1 MTLAKNFSKHSF
13 DTIAKT
19 EWWVEYRYWRD
30 IAPLLW
36 YNTRENFKKVVEKAE
51 LSINN
56 SWWVSND
63 HIIHIDRET
72 TMPKGWVR
80 ITPNYNYKLT
90 RYACYLIA
98 QNGDPRKKE
107 IAEAQSYFAIQTRRS
122 ELHQQLEQD
131 KMRIQIRNEV
141 VDQNKKLFKT
151 AEEHWVSNFWKF
163 NDAWY
168 KGLYGMRN
176 KEIIAHKNLWKDALL
191 DRSDSTELAANLFR
205 ITQTQDKLKQD
216 KVNTQKD
223 AEQVH
228 FIVWGKVRK
237 AIKDIGGVMPESI
250 PPTEHIKEVKKRIEK
265 TEKLIHQDN
274 LPAITDTEEASAL

>member
-1 MTLAKNFSKHSF
+1 MNVENGVEFWYARDIMNLFWYQTWQKFKDS
-13 DTIAKT
+13 IERAKT
-19 EWWVEYRYWRD
+19 ACEMSGNIVLEHFLP
-30 IAPLLW
+30 APVK
-36 YNTRENFKKVVEKAE
+36 T
-51 LSINN
+51 
-56 SWWVSND
+56 SWASG
-63 HIIHIDRET
+63 RPSE
-72 TMPKGWVR
+72 
-80 ITPNYNYKLT
+80 NYKLT

-131 KMRIQIRNEV
+131 KMRIQIRKEV

-151 AEEHWVSNFWKF
+151 AEEHWVSNFWRF
-163 NDAWY
+163 NDAGY

-176 KEIIAHKNLWKDALL
+176 KEIIEHKNLWKDALL

-216 KVNTQKD
+216 DVSTQKD

-250 PPTEHIKEVKKRIEK
+250 PPTEHIKEVKKRVKK
-265 TEKLIHQDN
+265 TEKLIHKDN
-274 LPAITDTEEASAL
+274 WPAISDTKEGNQF